1 MSAIVS
7 KKSINSLF
15 KNFGFLLSASVL
27 TLILSFYLLQYFES
41 NLLGV
46 ILFYAIWGSAVFFFI
61 HKKRNEEALRLIA
74 ALKTLK
80 DSAVNKTA
88 EDGEIQADHEVD
100 VVLQKLIGQISGDFK
115 YLNKLEKMRSEFL
128 GNVSH
133 ELKTPIF
140 AIQGFLETLLNGAID
155 DESVNKSY
163 LQKAA
168 AHTEKLN
175 QLVTDLIDISMIE
188 TGQMRMSFRFFDLS
202 AYLNEIHQDFLPMVK
217 SKNLQFELSSVNPKL
232 SVFGDK
238 NRLTQVF
245 SNLIS
250 NAVKY
255 TDHGHVK
262 IEVTEFADFAQISV
276 IDTGIGISEDDLPR
290 VFERFYRVDKAR
302 SREMGGTGLGLSIV
316 KHILERHQSKF
327 ELSSEMN
334 NGTRF
339 TFTLRK

>member
-1 MSAIVS
+1 MV
-7 KKSINSLF
+7 F
-15 KNFGFLLSASVL
+15 
-27 TLILSFYLLQYFES
+27 
-41 NLLGV
+41 
-46 ILFYAIWGSAVFFFI
+46 FYAILGSLIFYLV
-61 HKKRNEEALRLIA
+61 HKKRNEEALRLIS
-74 ALKTLK
+74 ALQTIR
-80 DSAVNKTA
+80 DSALNKTA
-88 EDGEIQADHEVD
+88 DNPEAQTDQDVEI
-100 VVLQKLIGQISGDFK
+100 VLQKLISQISGDFK

-168 AHTEKLN
+168 SHTEKLN

-188 TGQMRMSFRFFDLS
+188 TGQMRMSFRYFDLS
-202 AYLNEIHQDFLPMVK
+202 AYLNEIHQDFLPMVG
-217 SKNLQFELSSVNPKL
+217 SKNLQFELSTVNPKL

-255 TDHGHVK
+255 TDRGGVK
-262 IEVTEFADFAQISV
+262 IEVEEFADFAQISI
-276 IDTGIGISEDDLPR
+276 IDSGIGISEEDLPR

-327 ELSSEMN
+327 KISSVIN
-334 NGTRF
+334 GGTRF